1 MRAQKRPKG
10 KRLKKKHAHAQ
21 QEAQQCAPQRALTQ
35 QHASRDTAALLQRSS
50 GAKRSKAAAID
61 SPAGHAGGSR
71 RAARGSGAA
80 AATAAA
86 PAGAV
91 EEAVGPSPSMLA
103 KARRRYFAAAEK
115 AFSLDA
121 AHDALVTFVL
131 SDDRELVLPP
141 VNDAQRCGVRALA
154 TMFGL
159 AVASRGPKRQ
169 REYAVHKTRAMRGA
183 LPVGKAELSVARLL
197 AAKTDCKSEMQDVC
211 ERVLAL
217 AGLESRRAKKRR
229 SLGKTQQRA
238 ERDAR
243 PEPSEPPPQ
252 PPPPPPPSQVL
263 PPPLHWFIDRSGAP
277 GRAAAAQAP

>member
-10 KRLKKKHAHAQ
+10 KRLKKKHAA

-35 QHASRDTAALLQRSS
+35 QPASRDAAALAQRSS
-50 GAKRSKAAAID
+50 GAKRGKAAAIG
-61 SPAGHAGGSR
+61 SPAGQAQGSR
-71 RAARGSGAA
+71 RASHGSGPAA
-80 AATAAA
+80 AAAAA
-86 PAGAV
+86 PAGAA
-91 EEAVGPSPSMLA
+91 EEATGPSPSMLA

-183 LPVGKAELSVARLL
+183 LPEGKAELSVARLL

-211 ERVLAL
+211 DRVLAL

-229 SLGKTQQRA
+229 SLGKSQPRA

-252 PPPPPPPSQVL
+252 PQPPPPPAQAL
-263 PPPLHWFIDRSGAP
+263 PPPLRWFIDRSGAS